1 MNDNSRKEEMSADEL
16 GDELRRMHDNAPEG
30 MQMTSI
36 HLFGIKY
43 ARQIERL
50 GGNACPNIYQRAGR
64 KRGHTADLRH
74 GIRLAEFVEIKGKFP
89 PW

>member
-50 GGNACPNIYQRAGR
+50 GEMPVRTYTKEPGE
-64 KRGHTADLRH
+64 KE
-74 GIRLAEFVEIKGKFP
+74 GILQICVTVSDWRNSWK
-89 PW
+89 